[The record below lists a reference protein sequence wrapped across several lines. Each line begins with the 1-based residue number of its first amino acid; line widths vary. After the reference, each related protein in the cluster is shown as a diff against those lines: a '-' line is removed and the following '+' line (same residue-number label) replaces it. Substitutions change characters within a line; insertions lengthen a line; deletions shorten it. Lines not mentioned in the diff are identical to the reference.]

1 MAENR
6 RQQEELESQDRVLY
20 AGRFVEWLVED
31 GPMGD
36 NNNEVWDWEGN
47 SE

>member
-6 RQQEELESQDRVLY
+6 RQQEELESQDRVLR
-20 AGRFVEWLVED
+20 AGRFVKWLVED

-36 NNNEVWDWEGN
+36 DNNEVWDWEGN
-47 SE
+47 NK